1 MGLVWWP
8 QQVLGKRDVEKKVYQ
23 AVVGDPEQQ
32 TQRLGYRSALC
43 GTQQVLSKTMLDGK
57 TRPYSV

>member
-1 MGLVWWP
+1 M
-8 QQVLGKRDVEKKVYQ
+8 LGKRDVEKKVYQ

-57 TRPYSV
+57 TWPYSV